1 MTFEELREKANRRFG
16 RKLSDREIAEIAIEQ
31 LNDANESEEALT
43 EQNESLEQQLSE
55 LKTAMPRAN
64 AMTGIEATVAE
75 RVCEILSLDCEWS
88 EIVVMKNSDGIFMDF
103 KVEGHQLESFNRCP
117 NEGEEE

>member
-16 RKLSDREIAEIAIEQ
+16 RKLSDREIAEVAIEQ
-31 LNDANESEEALT
+31 LNDANESEESLI
-43 EQNESLEQQLSE
+43 EQNESLTQQLSE
-55 LKTAMPRAN
+55 LRAAMPRAN

-75 RVCEILSLDCEWS
+75 RICEVLSLDCDWC
-88 EIVVMKNSDGIFMDF
+88 EIEVTKSSDGIFMDF
-103 KVEGHQLESFNRCP
+103 KVKGHPLISYNRCP